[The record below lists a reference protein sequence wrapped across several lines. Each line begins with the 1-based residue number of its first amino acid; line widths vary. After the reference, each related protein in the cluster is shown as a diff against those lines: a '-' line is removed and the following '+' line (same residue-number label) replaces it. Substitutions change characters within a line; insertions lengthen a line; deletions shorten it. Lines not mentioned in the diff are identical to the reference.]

1 MTKQQISNLFSWL
14 PPGNQPHPN
23 SGHSVLFLIENYFM
37 MEEVCFTLAEFN
49 VRFTCEQAEGMQ
61 QQVCY
66 EIEAQT
72 ED

>member
-1 MTKQQISNLFSWL
+1 MTKQQMSNLFSWL

-23 SGHSVLFLIENYFM
+23 SGHSVLFMIE
-37 MEEVCFTLAEFN
+37 ESSIAAEVCDTLTEED
-49 VRFTCEQAEGMQ
+49 VRFTCEQAEDL
-61 QQVCY
+61 CY